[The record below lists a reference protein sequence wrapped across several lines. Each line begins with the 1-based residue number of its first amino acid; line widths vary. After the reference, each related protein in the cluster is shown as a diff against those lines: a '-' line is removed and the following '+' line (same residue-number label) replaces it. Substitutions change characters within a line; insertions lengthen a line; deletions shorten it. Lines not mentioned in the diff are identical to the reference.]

1 MDIDETWKKAKP
13 IIANNVTSIS
23 FDLYIKT
30 LTPEVFE
37 NGEFILSTPSTREAR
52 YANNEKHF
60 PHIEAAIKKIA
71 PIVEK
76 VTIID
81 AVEKE
86 KRFNITAEE
95 PEPPKRAKNTLT
107 VTNNI
112 NPLMT
117 FDNFII
123 GKSNEFAAH
132 AAEFVAKQPCK
143 KINPL
148 FIWGRSGLGKTH
160 LLNAIANYITEEQPE
175 LKLVLTTVEK
185 FTAEFVNVMIKKGDF
200 GVFREK
206 HRNTDI
212 LLIDDMQEISNKP
225 GVQEE
230 FFHTFNDLFEHSRQI
245 VVTSDRPPD
254 EISTLAERMRSRF
267 KSGLIQDISNPNTEM
282 RIAILQKKAA
292 LEGKYLPADVAEY
305 IAGHSF
311 DNDENIREMEGHLF
325 KVVFYAELRG
335 KAMPDL
341 DDCYSALADTHDTN
355 AGSDKGTKIIETVAK
370 YFNITPAELTG
381 KKRTHE
387 IAEARMIAA
396 YIMTERLDLPLIN
409 IGEML
414 GGRDHTTVIYSRDK
428 IAAEMKRNK
437 KLKTAV
443 ADLTEQIK
451 K

>member
-1 MDIDETWKKAKP
+1 MDLDGTWEKAKP

-23 FDLYIKT
+23 VALYIKT

-37 NGEFILSTPSTREAR
+37 NGEFVLSTPSTREAK

-60 PHIEAAIKKIA
+60 PHIDAAIKKIA

-86 KRFNITAEE
+86 KRFNIAE
-95 PEPPKRAKNTLT
+95 PEPPQKVKTAVT
-107 VTNNI
+107 VVNNI

-117 FDNFII
+117 FDNFIV

-160 LLNAIANYITEEQPE
+160 LLNAIANYVTEEQPE

-267 KSGLIQDISNPNTEM
+267 KSGIIQDISNPKTEM

-305 IAGHSF
+305 IAEYSF

-341 DDCYSALADTHDTN
+341 EDCYSALADTHDTS

-381 KKRTHE
+381 KKRTRE

-396 YIMTERLDLPLIN
+396 YIMTENLDVPLIN

-428 IAAEMKRNK
+428 IAAEMKTNK

-443 ADLTEQIK
+443 IDLTEQIK